1 MSDSEVEQQEQNQ
14 GDETPNVEGPGRL
27 LREAREKA
35 ELSIADV
42 SGRLHLEE
50 RILSAIE
57 SDDYE
62 NLPSA
67 TYARGY
73 LRSYSK
79 LLNVDAE
86 HVIDLYGADA
96 PEPPEI
102 HPEVKR
108 PSQLSSNDKP
118 VKAFTYLITLS
129 LFLLLLIWIQS
140 NYTKDLP
147 IDTADIGL
155 EKKDAVAPAF
165 DYEYKVVEHGNDW
178 KNTESTEKVVNTDK
192 ANTKTSE
199 VEPTVTEE
207 AIATNVEVD
216 TVVADE
222 SEASSETEATTEQAG
237 VESPLDTS
245 NSFIPPRAQN
255 GPDNL
260 VIKVGFDSWMEV
272 NDAKNGRIYTDLVKA
287 NRTVLLKG
295 TAPFSVLLG
304 NGQNAKVAFNNEM
317 YYQDS
322 FEIKGVS
329 RFKLGE

>member
-1 MSDSEVEQQEQNQ
+1 MSDSEVKQQEENQ
-14 GDETPNVEGPGRL
+14 GDETPKLEGPGKL
-27 LREAREKA
+27 LRDAREKA
-35 ELSIADV
+35 ELSITDV

-50 RILSAIE
+50 RILTAIE
-57 SDDYE
+57 GDDYE
-62 NLPSA
+62 SLPSA
-67 TYARGY
+67 TYVRGY

-79 LLNVDAE
+79 LLNIDAQ

-118 VKAFTYLITLS
+118 VKAFTYLISLS

-140 NYTKDLP
+140 NYVEDLP
-147 IDTADIGL
+147 IDTADISL
-155 EKKDAVAPAF
+155 DNKVAVPPAF
-165 DYEYKVVEHGNDW
+165 DYEYNIIEHSDNW
-178 KNTESTEKVVNTDK
+178 KNTDSKEITVNPDNVQTEISGESSRQESV
-192 ANTKTSE
+192 
-199 VEPTVTEE
+199 VTE
-207 AIATNVEVD
+207 NN
-216 TVVADE
+216 
-222 SEASSETEATTEQAG
+222 EQAPDSINEAEESNEQISG
-237 VESPLDTS
+237 ESPIDIS
-245 NSFIPPRAQN
+245 NSFIPARAQN

-287 NRTVLLKG
+287 GKTVLLKG
-295 TAPFSVLLG
+295 TAPFSVILG

-322 FEIKGVS
+322 FAKQGVS